1 VDEVEQAMATMSKVM
16 TGIAAAGVV
25 LNSLMCLYLAR
36 GWQAQLFNPGGFRD
50 EFYELRLGKSTALFS
65 LAAILLSMLSL
76 GGLSLVAA
84 EVVIVTLS
92 LFAVQGFA
100 IIHAIVAIKKL
111 HIAWLVG
118 LYVVSLFVL
127 PQIMALIALT
137 GLIDTWVNF
146 RQRIEARQGTQ

>member
-1 VDEVEQAMATMSKVM
+1 
-16 TGIAAAGVV
+16 
-25 LNSLMCLYLAR
+25 
-36 GWQAQLFNPGGFRD
+36 
-50 EFYELRLGKSTALFS
+50 
-65 LAAILLSMLSL
+65 MLSL